1 MPTANAVSFLDTL
14 KESGLVDQ
22 DKLNDSLSHF
32 TGSLDNTGEL
42 SSHLVRKKVL
52 TEFQVKMLQ
61 AGKYKNLTMGPYSI
75 LNKIGA
81 GGMGIVYLAEHRKL
95 GRRVAIKV
103 LPEDRTKD
111 KLALERFY
119 REARSVAM
127 LDHPNIVK
135 AHDVNEQD
143 GIHYLVMEYVNG
155 ITLQAYVEK
164 KGVIPW
170 RTAVNIIVQVCRGLQ
185 HAHEKN
191 LIHRDIKPANLLIDK
206 TGQVKILDLG
216 LARSLESKDD
226 NLTAD
231 LSNGK
236 DIQGSIDYVSP
247 EQALGRG
254 EIDIRTDI
262 YSLGATAY
270 TIITG
275 SPIVSGSPAQ
285 KLLQHQL
292 NLPTPL
298 DEVRP
303 EIPHAF
309 AMVIQRMLAKR
320 PDDRQATPE
329 MVISELKQFYA
340 PNTGTLL
347 QAAVME
353 EPITVVEERP
363 DPAFS
368 HQTTS
373 VMQHDTEVG
382 TRKLKKSKGKK
393 FKKKSSNGD
402 ISRWI
407 VIAAGLVLVAAVG
420 YGGYLLISNMSKGKS
435 EEASN
440 TPGKAA
446 VIRKDREAVGGS
458 KGGFDLLADKN
469 PPPTKPPADLTPAG
483 TGRNTSRP
491 ETPAPG
497 TAATTTRRS
506 SSLLIAEGD
515 RLPDIIGRDLKNAG
529 LRLSDFDGKVVLLNF
544 WSYDN
549 ILAGQSISQCNSVIS
564 LFQNRPFAVV
574 GVNNDTTD
582 KAIRDGMQRNPPNF
596 RSFRDKL
603 PNGQYITDH
612 FGVKTLP
619 TQVLIDHQGVVRK
632 IWVGAVG
639 ITEFNHEIEK
649 CIKLSEK

>member
-135 AHDVNEQD
+135 AHDVNEQE

-275 SPIVSGSPAQ
+275 SP
-285 KLLQHQL
+285 
-292 NLPTPL
+292 
-298 DEVRP
+298 
-303 EIPHAF
+303 
-309 AMVIQRMLAKR
+309 
-320 PDDRQATPE
+320 
-329 MVISELKQFYA
+329 
-340 PNTGTLL
+340 
-347 QAAVME
+347 
-353 EPITVVEERP
+353 
-363 DPAFS
+363 
-368 HQTTS
+368 
-373 VMQHDTEVG
+373 
-382 TRKLKKSKGKK
+382 
-393 FKKKSSNGD
+393 
-402 ISRWI
+402 
-407 VIAAGLVLVAAVG
+407 
-420 YGGYLLISNMSKGKS
+420 
-435 EEASN
+435 
-440 TPGKAA
+440 
-446 VIRKDREAVGGS
+446 
-458 KGGFDLLADKN
+458 
-469 PPPTKPPADLTPAG
+469 
-483 TGRNTSRP
+483 
-491 ETPAPG
+491 
-497 TAATTTRRS
+497 
-506 SSLLIAEGD
+506 
-515 RLPDIIGRDLKNAG
+515 
-529 LRLSDFDGKVVLLNF
+529 
-544 WSYDN
+544 
-549 ILAGQSISQCNSVIS
+549 
-564 LFQNRPFAVV
+564 
-574 GVNNDTTD
+574 
-582 KAIRDGMQRNPPNF
+582 
-596 RSFRDKL
+596 
-603 PNGQYITDH
+603 
-612 FGVKTLP
+612 
-619 TQVLIDHQGVVRK
+619 
-632 IWVGAVG
+632 
-639 ITEFNHEIEK
+639 
-649 CIKLSEK
+649 